1 MTGERDSSA
10 SISRGKSAEAVNETF
25 GAWTL
30 HPYNKTLFTQTLLV

>member
-10 SISRGKSAEAVNETF
+10 KVDFARFSAEAVNETF

-30 HPYNKTLFTQTLLV
+30 RDNKTLFTQTLLV

>member
-30 HPYNKTLFTQTLLV
+30 RDNKTLFTQTLLV